1 MLKSTDKPLDQM
13 NRLADM
19 AHFPAAVNAGAT
31 ANVLLTLTV
40 TWWLAPRFTQVYA
53 AIVWTALVL
62 CLNLLPVVV
71 LRAIGYNQSPIP
83 SLSKMDFFRD
93 QHRFS
98 DWVYLAA
105 SADMAF
111 WILLAWPIFTIR
123 HTPAALSVV
132 LALAA
137 LVTFAPVLWR
147 AIQPDN
153 QA

>member
-19 AHFPAAVNAGAT
+19 AHFPAMVNAGAT
-31 ANVLLTLTV
+31 ANVMLTLTV
-40 TWWLAPRFTQVYA
+40 TWWLTPRFAQAYA
-53 AIVWTALVL
+53 PMAWTALVL
-62 CLNLLPVVV
+62 CINLLPVVL
-71 LRAIGYNQSPIP
+71 LRAVGYNRAPIP
-83 SLSKMDFFRD
+83 SLGKMDFFRD

-123 HTPAALSVV
+123 HTLVALSVT
-132 LALAA
+132 LAVAG
-137 LVTFAPVLWR
+137 LVTFSPVLWR
-147 AIQPDN
+147 AIQPKD
-153 QA
+153 